1 MQINVCV
8 LRSGGEY
15 NESHVLRLSKQVPNL
30 HCISDTDIELTKN
43 GIKVIKLECDWP
55 KWWAKIFLFSPT
67 IKDDLFYID
76 LDTLV
81 IKMPE
86 MPSVTTVLTDFG
98 DKNVIA
104 SGLMYIKHEDKQVVW
119 DAFIKDPQKA
129 MSEHIKWP
137 AGDGGFINRF
147 YNKCQRWQDVSNIYS
162 WKYHCS
168 RGIPSNADI
177 VCFHGR
183 IRPWD
188 LGL

>member
-1 MQINVCV
+1 MNICV
-8 LRSGGEY
+8 LKSGGEY
-15 NESHVLRLSKQVPNL
+15 NESHVYRLAEQVPDL
-30 HCISDTDIELTKN
+30 VCLSDLKIKGIETIPLIYNWPRWWPKIELFRPD
-43 GIKVIKLECDWP
+43 IKE
-55 KWWAKIFLFSPT
+55 
-67 IKDDLFYID
+67 DLFYLD

-81 IKMPE
+81 INMPV

-104 SGLMYIKHEDKQVVW
+104 SGLMFIKHEDKAVVC
-119 DAFIKDPQKA
+119 DNFIKDPQKA

-147 YNKCQRWQDVSNIYS
+147 YNKCQRWQNVAHVYS
-162 WKYHCS
+162 WKYHCA
-168 RGIPSNADI
+168 RGIPSDADI

-188 LGL
+188 VGL